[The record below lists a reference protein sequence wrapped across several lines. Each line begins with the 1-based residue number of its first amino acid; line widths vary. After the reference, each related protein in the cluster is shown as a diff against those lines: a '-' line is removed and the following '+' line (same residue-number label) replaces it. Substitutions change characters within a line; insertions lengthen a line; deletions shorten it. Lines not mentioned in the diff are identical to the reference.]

1 MSFKFASS
9 QFYCFSKI
17 YISEIIQNMRN
28 AEKSEYV
35 WVPCP
40 NNLKEISISD
50 DPECPTHWWALSITW
65 EKQWAQ
71 NVLHPTL
78 IWLPFIK
85 KRQNIPSTNYYI
97 TLMKMN
103 ESKSWNYHN
112 AWIDFIFLFFI
123 ILLFP
128 EFLLFSSIFLWKNI
142 YFSLIMRRIWTLV
155 KKISDSEFLNYVLK
169 TRFLL
174 TPKFYMTRYD
184 QIMNQKL
191 L

>member
-1 MSFKFASS
+1 
-9 QFYCFSKI
+9 
-17 YISEIIQNMRN
+17 MRN
-28 AEKSEYV
+28 AENSEYA

-65 EKQWAQ
+65 KKQWAQ
-71 NVLHPTL
+71 NVLHPML

-155 KKISDSEFLNYVLK
+155 KKFSDSEFLNYVLK

-184 QIMNQKL
+184 QIMNQKWL
-191 L
+191 